1 MENQEEK
8 QQIDQPKS
16 EGIFSK
22 KAVILTT
29 ALLVI
34 AVIIC
39 ISVVGQVLGKGY
51 VSVGGYSLFRVA
63 TGSMEPELP
72 VGTLLISKQ
81 TDIAEIAEGDVV
93 NFRAKTSDVLGMV
106 ITHRVIGVIHGNDG
120 QIYLET
126 KGDANQ
132 YPDSAYVDQ
141 GNLIGKV
148 TYSTGRGNLFA
159 GLIGILTSPIGF
171 LSCIVLPC
179 LAFGMIAVRDC
190 ISNVRKEID
199 NISRE
204 LDEHVRQPD
213 VKQGLDP
220 EEYEQLC
227 QRLRKELLEELKQG
241 GNQVETTE

>member
-1 MENQEEK
+1 MENQTQTQQTEDQFAEK
-8 QQIDQPKS
+8 TTP
-16 EGIFSK
+16 K

-29 ALLVI
+29 AILVL
-34 AVIIC
+34 AVVIC

-81 TDIAEIAEGDVV
+81 TDIAEIAKGDVV

-106 ITHRVIGVIHGNDG
+106 ITHRVIGVIQGNDG

-141 GNLIGKV
+141 SNLIGKV
-148 TYSTGRGNLFA
+148 TYSTGKGNFLA
-159 GLIGILTSPIGF
+159 GLIGVLTSPVGF

-204 LDEHVRQPD
+204 LDEHVRQPAE
-213 VKQGLDP
+213 KQGMDP

-227 QRLRKELLEELKQG
+227 QRLRNELLEELKQG